1 MKLTK
6 CINGHFYDAEKF
18 STCPH
23 CAGNATGEV
32 SDDSVTVGYSSD
44 MDAGVTAPLNQND
57 FPPVQ
62 PQVRM
67 VKPPIGGM
75 NPGNL
80 NNGNDVTRHWIRVLI
95 RQLQAGDQVLSRTMM
110 KRQFQSGFLLV
121 TLQQRVT
128 CRLEMR
134 DKM

>member
-80 NNGNDVTRHWIRVLI
+80 NMECSLILFRATQKKNSI
-95 RQLQAGDQVLSRTMM
+95 RQLRSLPG
-110 KRQFQSGFLLV
+110 G
-121 TLQQRVT
+121 
-128 CRLEMR
+128 
-134 DKM
+134 

>member
-44 MDAGVTAPLNQND
+44 MDAGVTAPLNQN
-57 FPPVQ
+57 
-62 PQVRM
+62 
-67 VKPPIGGM
+67 
-75 NPGNL
+75 
-80 NNGNDVTRHWIRVLI
+80 LI

>member
-80 NNGNDVTRHWIRVLI
+80 NNGNDVTRPLDPSFNP
-95 RQLQAGDQVLSRTMM
+95 ATPG
-110 KRQFQSGFLLV
+110 
-121 TLQQRVT
+121 
-128 CRLEMR
+128 
-134 DKM
+134 